1 MQAAWWLVLLGIVGY
16 CWLLFAIVGYQREVV
31 TAAGS
36 ISEGGE
42 EEEEEEEMIILIS
55 SSISTMQGASKGYR
69 TSQGNKRT

>member
-1 MQAAWWLVLLGIVGY
+1 MVVGIVGY
-16 CWLLFAIVGYQREVV
+16 CWVLLAVVRDCWLLFAIVGYQREVV

-42 EEEEEEEMIILIS
+42 EEEEMIILIS
-55 SSISTMQGASKGYR
+55 SSISTMRGASKGYR